1 MARPTTHALIE
12 NTYVYMSHGLARN
25 GHSFLLITRMLF
37 LCQLGSDMT
46 TDMDVNWQS
55 RIEIDNLCFQHVEG
69 Y

>member
-12 NTYVYMSHGLARN
+12 NTYTMSRGLARN
-25 GHSFLLITRMLF
+25 DHSFLLVTRMLF
-37 LCQLGSDMT
+37 LVQLGSDLT

-55 RIEIDNLCFQHVEG
+55 RIETDNLCFQHVEG